1 MNESDHEPPDHV
13 NHTDNHTI
21 KTAPDD
27 HPNPLGRRRLWVV
40 IVLFIINSGLPFV
53 YCGNLILGIKV
64 AIFASIV
71 FTVLPVIAIL
81 IPTTACLISL
91 AITIALIDLIIF
103 IFAIRYAV
111 NKNKINHH
119 DFFNPWPQ
127 IVIFVII
134 VLVAKSILS
143 GAIKISVIEAFKIP
157 ASSMEKT
164 LLVGDYLLA
173 EKISYGARLPIPFTD
188 IRLPASQ
195 EPKVNDI
202 IIFKFPLN
210 PGINYI
216 KRCVAVEGQSVEII
230 DKQLFVDDSLIP
242 LPLYATHSD
251 INLYPH
257 SEAITY
263 QQGQNC
269 RDQVTLGNRDNMPK
283 IVIPK
288 GKLFVMGDNRDNSYD
303 SRFWGCLDRK
313 AVVGKAVMIHWSWT
327 PFDPCDSTITFPRP
341 PETSLSRPWTIF
353 RCLAF
358 NACHFYE
365 RIRWSRI
372 GMKIS

>member
-1 MNESDHEPPDHV
+1 MNESDHEPPDQI
-13 NHTDNHTI
+13 NYTDNHAI
-21 KTAPDD
+21 NTAPDD
-27 HPNPLGRRRLWVV
+27 HPKPLGRRRLWVV

-64 AIFASIV
+64 AIFALIV

-81 IPTTACLISL
+81 IPTTACLVSL

-103 IFAIRYAV
+103 IFAMRYAI
-111 NKNKINHH
+111 NKNKVNNHGH
-119 DFFNPWPQ
+119 FNPWPQ
-127 IVIFVII
+127 IVVFVIV
-134 VLVAKSILS
+134 VLVADFIIS
-143 GAIKISVIEAFKIP
+143 GAIKISVMQAYKIP
-157 ASSMEKT
+157 AGSMEKS
-164 LLVGDYLLA
+164 LLVGDYFLA
-173 EKISYGARLPIPFTD
+173 DKFSYGARLPIPFTD

-202 IIFKFPLN
+202 VIFKYPLN
-210 PGINYI
+210 PDIDYI

-230 DKQLFVDDSLIP
+230 DKQLFVDDSMIP
-242 LPLYATHSD
+242 LPVYASHSD

-257 SEAITY
+257 SEAVTY
-263 QQGQNC
+263 QQSAYG
-269 RDQVTLGNRDNMPK
+269 RYKVSVGNRDNMPR

-313 AVVGKAVMIHWSWT
+313 AVLGKAVMIHWSWT

-341 PETSLSRPWTIF
+341 PQTSISRPWTLF
-353 RCLAF
+353 RCVCF
-358 NACHFYE
+358 NACHFYK